1 MKKSSRRKFV
11 QQAGLA
17 ALAPVAMPGL
27 PSGKAEELKNVF
39 IHQVYFWLK
48 NPGSDAGRE
57 KLIEGLKKYLTG
69 IEVLQAYHIGVPAG
83 TPRTVVDGSY
93 DVSWLAVFKD
103 KAARDAYQV
112 HPDHKKFVDEYGP
125 LFEKVIVYD
134 SVDS

>member
-1 MKKSSRRKFV
+1 
-11 QQAGLA
+11 
-17 ALAPVAMPGL
+17 MPGL

-69 IEVLQAYHIGVPAG
+69 IEVLQTYHIGVPAG

-103 KAARDAYQV
+103 KAAQDAYQV
-112 HPDHKKFVDEYGP
+112 HPDHKKFVDEYGQ

-134 SVDS
+134 SVDA